1 MLSTLLL
8 ASLFLRP
15 PTAQQAPI
23 ITTLPTS
30 DVALG
35 IRPLTSRTLAEAI
48 AAGQNGSPTNSLT
61 DPITILTE
69 VRARATKRPAAD
81 PRFAAY
87 HNAPFRFLIMSPYV
101 AAMIAAAEAKRK
113 YEPTP
118 TLSADALN
126 ADRVVISVRPG
137 ELLATAD
144 SIENVLIKRNGQIVR
159 PLKQRIIPMTIS
171 NALGAS
177 EASAQGDFTFD
188 FDVFAPDTPI
198 TIVMIGAR
206 ANLEFTL
213 MPDELAYLK

>member
-1 MLSTLLL
+1 MLLTLLL
-8 ASLFLRP
+8 AFCLLAATGS
-15 PTAQQAPI
+15 QQPL

-30 DVALG
+30 DIVLG
-35 IRPLTSRTLAEAI
+35 IRPLTSQTLAEAI

-87 HNAPFRFLIMSPYV
+87 HDAPFRFLIISPYV
-101 AAMIAAAEAKRK
+101 TAMIAAAEAKRK

-118 TLSADALN
+118 TLSADGLN
-126 ADRVVISVRPG
+126 ADHVVISVRPG

-159 PLKQRIIPMTIS
+159 PLTQRITPMTIS

-177 EASAQGDFTFD
+177 EASAQGDFRFD
-188 FDVFAPDTPI
+188 FGVFAPDAPI

-206 ANLEFTL
+206 ANLEFTFK
-213 MPDELAYLK
+213 PDELAQLK